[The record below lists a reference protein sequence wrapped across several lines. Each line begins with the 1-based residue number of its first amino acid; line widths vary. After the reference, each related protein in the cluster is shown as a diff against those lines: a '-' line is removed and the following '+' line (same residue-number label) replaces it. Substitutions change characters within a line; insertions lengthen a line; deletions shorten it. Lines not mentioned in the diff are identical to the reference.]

1 MNSIPFYRD
10 FGVAGELTRRPR
22 GEPAPARRGL
32 LRRVVDAIERSHQ
45 RAVERD
51 IARVARDLGLGNPG
65 AYRRN
70 RAPFVSTSHRRSWL
84 PAVNVGATSQRRL
97 TMTTLT
103 VSSVDLS
110 IGHCGTPYP

>member
-10 FGVAGELTRRPR
+10 FGVTGELTRRPH

-51 IARVARDLGLGNPG
+51 IARVARGLGLGNPDG
-65 AYRRN
+65 RLTDE
-70 RAPFVSTSHRRSWL
+70 SE
-84 PAVNVGATSQRRL
+84 RRL
-97 TMTTLT
+97 FQHLT
-103 VSSVDLS
+103 GDR
-110 IGHCGTPYP
+110 GFRP

>member
-32 LRRVVDAIERSHQ
+32 LRRVVDAIALSHQ

-51 IARVARDLGLGNPG
+51 ITRVARDLGLGNPG
-65 AYRRN
+65 GRL
-70 RAPFVSTSHRRSWL
+70 TDEIE
-84 PAVNVGATSQRRL
+84 RRL
-97 TMTTLT
+97 FQHLT
-103 VSSVDLS
+103 GDR
-110 IGHCGTPYP
+110 GFRP

>member
-22 GEPAPARRGL
+22 GEPGPARRGL

-65 AYRRN
+65 GRL
-70 RAPFVSTSHRRSWL
+70 TDEIE
-84 PAVNVGATSQRRL
+84 RRL
-97 TMTTLT
+97 FQHLT
-103 VSSVDLS
+103 GDR
-110 IGHCGTPYP
+110 GFRP

>member
-22 GEPAPARRGL
+22 GEPGPARRGL

-51 IARVARDLGLGNPG
+51 IARVARDLGYGNPG
-65 AYRRN
+65 GRL
-70 RAPFVSTSHRRSWL
+70 TDEIE
-84 PAVNVGATSQRRL
+84 RRL
-97 TMTTLT
+97 FERLT
-103 VSSVDLS
+103 
-110 IGHCGTPYP
+110 GNRGFRP